1 MLKKEKCDKPAGNRR
16 RLERETA
23 RVIGVNF
30 SDQLCSPSYTWNY
43 HLCTFTRQRV
53 ACCSRLLSPTISV
66 SSLVQSSAVCI

>member
-53 ACCSRLLSPTISV
+53 
-66 SSLVQSSAVCI
+66 